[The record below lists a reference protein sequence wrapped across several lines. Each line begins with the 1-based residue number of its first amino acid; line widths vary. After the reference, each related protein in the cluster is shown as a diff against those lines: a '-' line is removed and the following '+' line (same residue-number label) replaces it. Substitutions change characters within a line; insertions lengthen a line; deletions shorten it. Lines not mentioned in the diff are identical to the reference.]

1 MTAKVE
7 LVILH
12 AMLLPPRLRATVW
25 QTLRG
30 TSLQWRN
37 IWVLDVHNWS
47 IVMLA
52 SLLLLEGICHL
63 NLCLCFGKMPLA
75 IKIRF

>member
-37 IWVLDVHNWS
+37 GRAQLV

-63 NLCLCFGKMPLA
+63 NLCLCFGKIPLA